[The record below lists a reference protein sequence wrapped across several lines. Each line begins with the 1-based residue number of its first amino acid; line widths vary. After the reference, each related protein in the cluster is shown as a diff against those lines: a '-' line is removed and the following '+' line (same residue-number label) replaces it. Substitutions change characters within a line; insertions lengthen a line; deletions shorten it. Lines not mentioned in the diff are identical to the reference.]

1 MREYCKELLGN
12 HVVIECK
19 DKSFLTDIKT
29 IVFEERTT
37 TFTLLN
43 NDKVT
48 ISNNQKLTRN
58 NEGYIVINAISDTD
72 LFAK

>member
-19 DKSFLTDIKT
+19 DKSFLTDIKI

-58 NEGYIVINAISDTD
+58 NEGYIVIKVDNY
-72 LFAK
+72 